1 MIDLETV
8 RGLIK
13 PRMKRI
19 LDFGELALPA
29 AQFVA
34 FRKLV
39 LDEFGRS
46 GLESELERAS
56 RAQHKGVVGTGR
68 PTPQGKEVDHV

>member
-1 MIDLETV
+1 MIDLDTV
-8 RGLIK
+8 LGLIK

-19 LDFGELALPA
+19 LDFGELALAP
-29 AQFVA
+29 AQFAA

-46 GLESELERAS
+46 GLESELERAF
-56 RAQHKGVVGTGR
+56 RKPQERDGR
-68 PTPQGKEVDHV
+68 GGSIPQGKGVSHA

>member
-1 MIDLETV
+1 MIDLETI
-8 RGLIK
+8 RDLIK

-19 LDFGELALPA
+19 LDFGELALPPG
-29 AQFVA
+29 QFTA

-56 RAQHKGVVGTGR
+56 REQRKSGLEWAGQHS
-68 PTPQGKEVDHV
+68 KERR

>member
-1 MIDLETV
+1 MIDLETI
-8 RGLIK
+8 RDLIK

-19 LDFGELALPA
+19 LDFGELALPPG
-29 AQFVA
+29 QFIA
-34 FRKLV
+34 FRRLV

-56 RAQHKGVVGTGR
+56 REQHAEKSDWAG
-68 PTPQGKEVDHV
+68 PHSKERR

>member
-8 RGLIK
+8 RDLIK

-19 LDFGELALPA
+19 LDFGELALPPG
-29 AQFVA
+29 QFAA

-56 RAQHKGVVGTGR
+56 RERRAERSEWAGPHC
-68 PTPQGKEVDHV
+68 KERR

>member
-1 MIDLETV
+1 MIDLDTLL
-8 RGLIK
+8 GLIK

-19 LDFGELALPA
+19 LEFGELALAPG
-29 AQFVA
+29 QFAA

-46 GLESELERAS
+46 GLESELERVF
-56 RAQHKGVVGTGR
+56 REEHKDRIGHGQAHTAKKG
-68 PTPQGKEVDHV
+68 G

>member
-1 MIDLETV
+1 MVDLDKV
-8 RGLIK
+8 LGLIK

-19 LDFGELALPA
+19 LDFGELALAP
-29 AQFVA
+29 AQFAA

-46 GLESELERAS
+46 GLEAELARAF
-56 RAQHKGVVGTGR
+56 REHKEGQGMGR
-68 PTPQGKEVDHV
+68 PTSQRKEVNHA

>member
-1 MIDLETV
+1 MIDLDTLL
-8 RGLIK
+8 GLIK

-19 LDFGELALPA
+19 LDFGELALAPG
-29 AQFVA
+29 QFAA

-46 GLESELERAS
+46 GLESDLERVFREQRKDRIGHGQAHT
-56 RAQHKGVVGTGR
+56 AKKGG
-68 PTPQGKEVDHV
+68 

>member
-8 RGLIK
+8 RDLIK

-19 LDFGELALPA
+19 LDFGELALPPG
-29 AQFVA
+29 QFTA

-56 RAQHKGVVGTGR
+56 RERHGEKSDWAG
-68 PTPQGKEVDHV
+68 PYSKERR

>member
-1 MIDLETV
+1 MIDLDTLL
-8 RGLIK
+8 GLIK

-19 LDFGELALPA
+19 LEFGELALAPG
-29 AQFVA
+29 QFAA

-46 GLESELERAS
+46 GLE
-56 RAQHKGVVGTGR
+56 
-68 PTPQGKEVDHV
+68 

>member
-1 MIDLETV
+1 MIDLDTLL
-8 RGLIK
+8 GLIK

-19 LDFGELALPA
+19 LEFGELALAPG
-29 AQFVA
+29 QFAA

-46 GLESELERAS
+46 GLESELERVF
-56 RAQHKGVVGTGR
+56 REEHKDR
-68 PTPQGKEVDHV
+68 

>member
-1 MIDLETV
+1 VIDLDTIRNLV
-8 RGLIK
+8 K

-19 LDFGELALPA
+19 LEFGELALAPG
-29 AQFVA
+29 QFTA

-46 GLESELERAS
+46 GLESELERVF
-56 RAQHKGVVGTGR
+56 REKRKEQVGTGR
-68 PTPQGKEVDHV
+68 PTSQGKEVDHV

>member
-8 RGLIK
+8 RNLIK

-19 LDFGELALPA
+19 LDFGELALPSG
-29 AQFVA
+29 QFAA

-46 GLESELERAS
+46 GLEAELERVS
-56 RAQHKGVVGTGR
+56 RESRKDAVGMGR

>member
-1 MIDLETV
+1 MIELDTV
-8 RGLIK
+8 LRLIR

-19 LDFGELALPA
+19 LDFGELALAP

-46 GLESELERAS
+46 GLESELERAFREHLQEHS
-56 RAQHKGVVGTGR
+56 GTGR
-68 PTPQGKEVDHV
+68 PTPQRKEVRHV